1 MKTES
6 GGESPHDAAEQPVGR
21 PLLSLLLFFHLFFIA
36 VAFGGN
42 HFPSA
47 LQGRLVGLASPY
59 LRVLNFD
66 ISFTPYYLTLG
77 TVDDQDHRIDVFAA
91 DSYDAGDDGWIGVSA
106 SGWRGGER
114 IRRYQRLA
122 GTMAFF
128 GERRQ
133 DQLSALFARSVGEHF
148 LNQRHIEPAQVRC
161 RRILPQDR
169 SAVAGGTPEQRNPLS
184 DLYFAEVYRANTIVD
199 GSRVGVIKVEAAG
212 HVARPDAGGR
222 AP

>member
-1 MKTES
+1 MKAES
-6 GGESPHDAAEQPVGR
+6 SGERSDNTAGQPVGR
-21 PLLSLLLFFHLFFIA
+21 PILSLLLFFHLFFIM
-36 VAFGGN
+36 VALGGN

-66 ISFTPYYLTLG
+66 VSFTPFYLTLG
-77 TVDDQDHRIDVFAA
+77 TVDDQDHRIEVLAA
-91 DSYDAGDDGWIGVSA
+91 DAYDSGEDGWIEVTA
-106 SGWRGGER
+106 PGWRGGER
-114 IRRYQRLA
+114 TRRYQRLA

-133 DQLSALFARSVGEHF
+133 DQLSALFARSIAEHF
-148 LNQRHIEPAQVRC
+148 LNQRHIEPAQIRC

-169 SAVAGGTPEQRNPLS
+169 SAVSGGTPEQRNPLS
-184 DLYFAEVYRANTIVD
+184 EVYFAEVYRANTIPD

-222 AP
+222 SP